1 MCDRHE
7 LRPDRAR
14 TPHLTFPGVAVCL
27 RPSLHYR
34 HLSFPRKK
42 TFASLCEDGSYLD
55 GVFVFSYG
63 TCVEGGPVVSGR
75 KLFPEEGANVDV
87 TVYVTD

>member
-1 MCDRHE
+1 VRSTRAAT
-7 LRPDRAR
+7 RPREDTSFNLSWRS
-14 TPHLTFPGVAVCL
+14 
-27 RPSLHYR
+27 SLSSSVSA
-34 HLSFPRKK
+34 LQTSIFS
-42 TFASLCEDGSYLD
+42 TQEAFASLCEDGSYLD

-75 KLFPEEGANVDV
+75 KLYPEEGAVIDV